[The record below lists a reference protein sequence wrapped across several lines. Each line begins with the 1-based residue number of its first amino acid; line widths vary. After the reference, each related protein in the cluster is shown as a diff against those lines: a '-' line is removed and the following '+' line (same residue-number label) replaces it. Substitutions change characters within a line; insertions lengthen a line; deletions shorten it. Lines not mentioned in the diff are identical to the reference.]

1 MKHSKAPEQ
10 QFWQQVRGQLGLVE
24 PPLAELEKRLAA
36 ADDDALSAEQIER
49 MVNRAVAAEAKPE
62 PVLTETLMPKVSRG
76 RRWLLRASAV
86 VGIPTMVLAT
96 VLWVEGRE
104 SRRTMDLV
112 LATRI
117 ISETDQPLQDT
128 NTALGYTRTRVD
140 RGLMGLHALQHDPN
154 STLASAAAQALSELR
169 IAYSNQSLPR
179 QPGCVHILM
188 EKLVEGM
195 QDDSRSPEQRLASI
209 ADVRELT
216 AYGIASIVHMPVPA
230 DAKLAKALTTAR
242 ARVEFFLH

>member
-1 MKHSKAPEQ
+1 MPISWRPSSAPARTPSMWRAPRRGASYAGPSVTSVISSTSFPTSRPMKHSKAPEQ

-169 IAYSNQSLPR
+169 IAYSNQS
-179 QPGCVHILM
+179 
-188 EKLVEGM
+188 
-195 QDDSRSPEQRLASI
+195 
-209 ADVRELT
+209 
-216 AYGIASIVHMPVPA
+216 
-230 DAKLAKALTTAR
+230 
-242 ARVEFFLH
+242 